1 MSEEVIV
8 KEKTSPAKADQWR
21 ERLAEQERSGLTVR
35 RFCKERGV
43 SEYCFYAWRR
53 RFREEGGLVR
63 FALVDRRQERSE
75 SAPESGL
82 ELVLTSGERLRI
94 GAGVDGTM
102 LRTVLKAL
110 RG

>member
-1 MSEEVIV
+1 MTGEAIV
-8 KEKTSPAKADQWR
+8 EEKTSPAKADQWR
-21 ERLAEQERSGLTVR
+21 ERIAEQEHSGLTVR
-35 RFCKERGV
+35 RFCKDRGV

-53 RFREEGGLVR
+53 RFREEGVVR
-63 FALVDRRQERSE
+63 FALVDRSQARGE
-75 SAPESGL
+75 SAPEAGL

-94 GAGVDGTM
+94 GAGVDGDM

>member
-1 MSEEVIV
+1 MTEEAIV
-8 KEKTSPAKADQWR
+8 EEKSGPAKADQWR
-21 ERLAEQERSGLTVR
+21 ERIAEQERSGLTVR

-53 RFREEGGLVR
+53 RLREEGLVR
-63 FALVDRRQERSE
+63 FALVDRRQARGE
-75 SAPESGL
+75 SAPDVSL

-94 GAGVDGTM
+94 GAGVDGAL